1 MCCSFLFSSPDG
13 PKQIFCTHDWWWCDW
28 KNDSEHTSQDN
39 WFMSIDVV
47 KFLQEPW
54 GTNCMVLK
62 YPSWMIWIPLKTL
75 PLSYF
80 LNHLEK
86 VPFISFYKLTI
97 HLFLLILTKKYW
109 MRHILVWYVTKDCVY
124 DSIVYIKSWGAKLWI
139 RNFIHPEE
147 YIHLC
152 ETCNPLMTI

>member
-1 MCCSFLFSSPDG
+1 MCSSFLFSSPDG
-13 PKQIFCTHDWWWCDW
+13 PKQIFCAHDWWWCDW

-47 KFLQEPW
+47 KLLQEPK

-86 VPFISFYKLTI
+86 LTFISLYDLTIHIDKFMIFNRILRIILFISFKYFTFMKLKTV
-97 HLFLLILTKKYW
+97 K
-109 MRHILVWYVTKDCVY
+109 VDCIF
-124 DSIVYIKSWGAKLWI
+124 SITY
-139 RNFIHPEE
+139 
-147 YIHLC
+147 
-152 ETCNPLMTI
+152 LMKIMNLHFHSFGKCI